1 MCQGEHIEVI
11 RVTKLGKTSL
21 SFSSSCPNLPESEKE
36 LQTYLVSQKRLSVVL
51 QVGTCF
57 SEEEYNMGRPFN
69 CLKLPDLKL
78 PNKQKYSEQYWG
90 TPAKCPTLSIVYLI
104 QAYA

>member
-1 MCQGEHIEVI
+1 M
-11 RVTKLGKTSL
+11 L
-21 SFSSSCPNLPESEKE
+21 CPNLPESEKE

-57 SEEEYNMGRPFN
+57 SKEEYNMGRCFN
-69 CLKLPDLKL
+69 CLKL
-78 PNKQKYSEQYWG
+78 PNKQKYSKQYWG
-90 TPAKCPTLSIVYLI
+90 TPDKCPTLSIVCLI